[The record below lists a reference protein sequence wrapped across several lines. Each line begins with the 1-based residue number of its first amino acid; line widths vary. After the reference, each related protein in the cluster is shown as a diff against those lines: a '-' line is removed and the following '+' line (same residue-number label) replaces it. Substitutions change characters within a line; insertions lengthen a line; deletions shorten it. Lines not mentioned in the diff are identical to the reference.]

1 MMALMSI
8 GARTRVTSPLVTRDM
23 SSKSLT
29 RLVIWLTWREMTSL
43 VCLMSCGIEP
53 LDGQELGRRCDGR
66 QRIAQLVG
74 EHRQELVL
82 AAVGLLELF
91 LGLLAFVDVAIEDR
105 QPAIQGRIG
114 AHLQPGGLVAAMVG
128 RYSTEAPLP
137 VSMTW

>member
-1 MMALMSI
+1 M
-8 GARTRVTSPLVTRDM
+8 TSPLVTRDM

-43 VCLMSCGIEP
+43 VCLMSSAIEP
-53 LDGQELGRRCDGR
+53 LDRQELGRRRDGR

-114 AHLQPGGLVAAMVG
+114 AHLQPGGFFVRDWR